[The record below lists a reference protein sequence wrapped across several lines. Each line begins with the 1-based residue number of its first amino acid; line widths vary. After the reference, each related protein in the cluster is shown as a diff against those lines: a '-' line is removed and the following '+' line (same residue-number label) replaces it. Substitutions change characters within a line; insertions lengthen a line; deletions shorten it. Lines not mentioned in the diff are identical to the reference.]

1 MKTPAI
7 NDSAIF
13 LLSRLLI
20 LSQAFFYFD
29 LFWFFSIP
37 KSFPPPREHGSGYSF
52 SRSLKQMRSSSE
64 KKRKKRRVVQVS
76 KRALLQY
83 CPNCKCKK
91 VLNIIKL
98 QKTISAYGSKKNK
111 KPQNNNQK
119 KPPNKYCSIVP
130 RLEERPLPPHP
141 PFFLYKKKKKLHNI
155 YNFKSHKNVKQTKI
169 IQCSQ
174 ALKYGFIRSAL
185 PGLAYSQNRHLLLVF
200 VFGSLWKQTEYR

>member
-1 MKTPAI
+1 MQKSVKYYKTAKNHQCI
-7 NDSAIF
+7 
-13 LLSRLLI
+13 RL
-20 LSQAFFYFD
+20 
-29 LFWFFSIP
+29 
-37 KSFPPPREHGSGYSF
+37 
-52 SRSLKQMRSSSE
+52 
-64 KKRKKRRVVQVS
+64 KKKH
-76 KRALLQY
+76 
-83 CPNCKCKK
+83 
-91 VLNIIKL
+91 
-98 QKTISAYGSKKNK
+98 K

-141 PFFLYKKKKKLHNI
+141 PFFLYKKKKKKLHNI

-200 VFGSLWKQTEYR
+200 VFGSLSFLLEWRKIDLTEWATSS